1 MRIEDA
7 EQSSIHF
14 SSLLNPS
21 MTVDITYRIDV
32 TPSDRKEIR
41 QVVESTGFFSEAE
54 IEIAVELVEERLSKG
69 LRSGY
74 HFLFGELVNRIIG
87 YTCYGPIPGAAN
99 RYDLYWI
106 VVHHDFR
113 RAGIGKSLMVKTEE
127 AIEKQGGERIYIDT
141 SSRDQYRTTRLFYRS
156 CGYQEEAV
164 LKDFY
169 GPGDDKVIYVKDIRP

>member
-1 MRIEDA
+1 
-7 EQSSIHF
+7 
-14 SSLLNPS
+14 
-21 MTVDITYRIDV
+21 MTVDITYRTDARH
-32 TPSDRKEIR
+32 SDRDDIR
-41 QVVESTGFFSEAE
+41 QLVDAAGIFSETE
-54 IEIAVELVEERLSKG
+54 IDIAVELIEERLSKG
-69 LRSGY
+69 LQSGY
-74 HFLFGELVNRIIG
+74 HFLFGELTDRIIG
-87 YTCYGPIPGAAN
+87 YTCFGPIPGAAK

-141 SSRDQYRTTRLFYRS
+141 SSRDQYRTTRLFYRL

-169 GPGDDKVIYVKDIRP
+169 GSEDDKVIYVKAIRP

>member
-1 MRIEDA
+1 
-7 EQSSIHF
+7 
-14 SSLLNPS
+14 
-21 MTVDITYRIDV
+21 MTVDITYRTDV
-32 TPSDRKEIR
+32 RHSDRDDIR
-41 QVVESTGFFSEAE
+41 QLVDAAGIFSETE
-54 IEIAVELVEERLSKG
+54 IDIAVELIEERLSKG
-69 LRSGY
+69 LQSGY
-74 HFLFGELVNRIIG
+74 HFLFGELTDRIIG
-87 YTCYGPIPGAAN
+87 YTCFGPIPGAAK

-141 SSRDQYRTTRLFYRS
+141 SSRDQYRTTRLFYRL

-169 GPGDDKVIYVKDIRP
+169 GSEDDKVIYVKAIRP

>member
-1 MRIEDA
+1 
-7 EQSSIHF
+7 
-14 SSLLNPS
+14 
-21 MTVDITYRIDV
+21 MTVDITYRTDARH
-32 TPSDRKEIR
+32 SDRDDIR
-41 QVVESTGFFSEAE
+41 QLVDAAGIFSETE
-54 IEIAVELVEERLSKG
+54 IDIAVELIEERLSKG
-69 LRSGY
+69 LQSGY
-74 HFLFGELVNRIIG
+74 HFLFGELTDRIIG
-87 YTCYGPIPGAAN
+87 YTCFGPIPGAAK

-141 SSRDQYRTTRLFYRS
+141 SSRDQYRTTRLFYRL

-169 GPGDDKVIYVKDIRP
+169 GSGDDKVIYVKAIRP